1 MEMNDGI
8 TVLHAE
14 MEWLGKVIDQ
24 VIRSYLLQDGHENRW
39 QDIDMQELSDDE
51 GAYAST
57 IREWNLNTNERLA
70 LALAMA
76 PHLKPEV
83 LDIFFGKN
91 QLYDRAFTEF
101 GGVVDAN
108 HSGFFPTGATLR
120 FLIAATDPLAFGE
133 VFQLLNPD
141 HILMKEQVLL
151 LGETEMHIPKING
164 TLSINEQWLEYF
176 LTGSMP
182 QVEQSISFPAQKIT
196 TKLEWEDVVLDQSVL
211 NQLMEIQTW
220 LEHGE
225 TLMLDWGLDKH
236 LKPGYRALFY
246 GPPGTGKTLTA
257 TLLGKSSGR
266 DVYKVDLSMVVSK
279 YVGETEKNLA
289 RIFDIA
295 QHRKWI
301 LFFDDADALFG
312 KRTLTSSSNDRYA
325 NQQVSYLL
333 QRIEDFPGVVILS
346 SNLKSNMDEAFTRR
360 FQSMIQFEVPG
371 PEDRLE
377 LWEMA
382 FSGTCTLAP
391 EVDLQQIA
399 NDYEITGGS
408 IINVLRY
415 CALAAVQR
423 NNTVVTKQEL
433 LQGIRKEFKKENKT
447 L

>member
-1 MEMNDGI
+1 M
-8 TVLHAE
+8 
-14 MEWLGKVIDQ
+14 
-24 VIRSYLLQDGHENRW
+24 
-39 QDIDMQELSDDE
+39 
-51 GAYAST
+51 
-57 IREWNLNTNERLA
+57 
-70 LALAMA
+70 
-76 PHLKPEV
+76 
-83 LDIFFGKN
+83 
-91 QLYDRAFTEF
+91 
-101 GGVVDAN
+101 
-108 HSGFFPTGATLR
+108 
-120 FLIAATDPLAFGE
+120 
-133 VFQLLNPD
+133 LNPD

-301 LFFDDADALFG
+301 LFLMRPMPFLGRGPSQAL
-312 KRTLTSSSNDRYA
+312 RTIAMPTSKYHTYCNA
-325 NQQVSYLL
+325 
-333 QRIEDFPGVVILS
+333 
-346 SNLKSNMDEAFTRR
+346 LKIFR
-360 FQSMIQFEVPG
+360 
-371 PEDRLE
+371 E
-377 LWEMA
+377 L
-382 FSGTCTLAP
+382 
-391 EVDLQQIA
+391 
-399 NDYEITGGS
+399 
-408 IINVLRY
+408 
-415 CALAAVQR
+415 
-423 NNTVVTKQEL
+423 
-433 LQGIRKEFKKENKT
+433 
-447 L
+447 